1 MHSGSLIDSP
11 VTKLRDNGQRYKR
24 MKDILVKF
32 VLRKVGWG
40 IVEGPA
46 LLPIYKWE

>member
-1 MHSGSLIDSP
+1 MQSGSLIDNP
-11 VTKLRDNGQRYKR
+11 VTKLRDSGQRYKR
-24 MKDILVKF
+24 MKDIQVKF

-40 IVEGPA
+40 IVEGTV